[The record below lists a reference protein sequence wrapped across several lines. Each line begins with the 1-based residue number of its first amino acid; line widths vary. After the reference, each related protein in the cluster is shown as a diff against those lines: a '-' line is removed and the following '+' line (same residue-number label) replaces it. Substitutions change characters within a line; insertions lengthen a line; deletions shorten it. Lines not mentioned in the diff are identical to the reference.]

1 MTRKLS
7 TLALAMALLLG
18 AAAPA
23 LATAGVRPPG
33 QGSGTPTCVDA
44 ATGPAHKGFDMAQEN
59 SPAVSRVHCD

>member
-7 TLALAMALLLG
+7 TLALTMALVLG

-44 ATGPAHKGFDMAQEN
+44 GNGHAHHGFDMAQEN
-59 SPAVSRVHCD
+59 SRAVSRAHCD